1 MQFPER
7 YSHQTSVFKPRLFA
21 LSYSIAIM
29 YAKFFTIAAL
39 VSAVVA
45 VPSVLGQS
53 GQCTSGSVQCCQRI
67 GSPSDTISHLQ
78 TMPDTEGL
86 VGDIVKNGVLNGVKG
101 LVGLQCTPV
110 TGQGASGVSW
120 LVLFIDQ

>member
-1 MQFPER
+1 
-7 YSHQTSVFKPRLFA
+7 
-21 LSYSIAIM
+21 M

-67 GSPSDTISHLQ
+67 GSHFDTISHLQ
-78 TMPDTEGL
+78 TLPDTEGL
-86 VGDIVKNGVLNGVKG
+86 VGDIIEDGVMNGIEG

>member
-1 MQFPER
+1 
-7 YSHQTSVFKPRLFA
+7 
-21 LSYSIAIM
+21 M

-53 GQCTSGSVQCCQRI
+53 SQCTSGSVQCCQRI
-67 GSPSDTISHLQ
+67 GSHSDTISYLQ

-86 VGDIVKNGVLNGVKG
+86 VGDIMKNGVMNDVKS
-101 LVGLQCTPV
+101 LVGFQCTPV